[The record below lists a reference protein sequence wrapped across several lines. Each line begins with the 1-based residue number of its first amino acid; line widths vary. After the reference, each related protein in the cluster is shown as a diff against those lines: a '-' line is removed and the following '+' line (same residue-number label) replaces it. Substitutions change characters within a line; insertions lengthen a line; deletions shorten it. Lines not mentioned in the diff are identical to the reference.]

1 MKETKKYD
9 SINIKRNSLTKVPF
23 YVISDSVGVTMGID
37 YQALIKETVRLWYDY
52 TGLRANSTLNT
63 CIISDLYIS

>member
-1 MKETKKYD
+1 MTKCY
-9 SINIKRNSLTKVPF
+9 KVAKGYNYQCYRPF
-23 YVISDSVGVTMGID
+23 HPCDSVGVTMGID
-37 YQALIKETVRLWYDY
+37 YQTLIKETVRLWYDY